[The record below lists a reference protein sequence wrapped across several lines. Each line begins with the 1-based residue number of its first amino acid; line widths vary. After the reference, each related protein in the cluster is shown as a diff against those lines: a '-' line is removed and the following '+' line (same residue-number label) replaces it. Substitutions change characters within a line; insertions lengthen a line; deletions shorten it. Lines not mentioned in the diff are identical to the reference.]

1 MKDKLKIL
9 IEIKNFLFVASI
21 KRTELSF
28 ALTTLIDLAYENE
41 LDPRDYLEFLLED
54 VKDKGFAALLSR
66 PNFCKKTKL
75 NKGGEISHRGCEV
88 TPPIICEL
96 ERYRFYKIEI
106 I

>member
-66 PNFCKKTKL
+66 PNFCKKTK
-75 NKGGEISHRGCEV
+75 R
-88 TPPIICEL
+88 EL